1 MATIWIWIKHRFK
14 LYSTRANMYSL
25 SEICP
30 SCAGSGERDIKKGL
44 PLDYGHKNGFEMKTN
59 DSTNDSSQRPFLIAI
74 ESPSLLTTQRYTRT
88 YESSKE
94 AEFMRRAD
102 TKRACVCA
110 RVSMSRMVQ
119 ECVCVV
125 WLCAMVFPILVGAL
139 LFFPLIQRLRAEFI
153 IPSHFFFG

>member
-1 MATIWIWIKHRFK
+1 
-14 LYSTRANMYSL
+14 MYSL

-59 DSTNDSSQRPFLIAI
+59 DSTNDSSERPFLIAI

-102 TKRACVCA
+102 TKRACVCVCA
-110 RVSMSRMVQ
+110 YVLESR
-119 ECVCVV
+119 
-125 WLCAMVFPILVGAL
+125 
-139 LFFPLIQRLRAEFI
+139 
-153 IPSHFFFG
+153 